1 MRNTQKIILL
11 LTFICIGF
19 PAVAQTLFLTED
31 DSVNLALKQN
41 LSLQN
46 SRIDLT
52 LSQEQ
57 EQYSWNYLIPEIKA
71 SAGLS
76 RTEQLL
82 NNSSPEGS
90 WGVTA
95 GLDLSQ
101 SLNLSSFLAR
111 SRALLNLEYQN
122 LSYESDLNTLSL
134 NVRQEFYYLLAYSEN
149 LALQQKNLDLAKKRY
164 DQSTTN
170 FKNGLA
176 SKLDVLEARNSYESL
191 RPDFTDA
198 KTSYNTQLMS
208 FNRLLGLDLNQG
220 IELQGSLERTPL
232 DLDADALVEECL
244 SGRLDVQSGLK
255 NIEIQESQLKSIKS
269 GYLSPTLSL
278 GAKWTNTQTDLSSDS
293 AWNDSALFSLQLSFP
308 INSYIKGSSE
318 QLSISETKLS
328 LEKLEIKLKETLE
341 DGAQEIRSLIMELE
355 GSKENIEIIQVSV
368 LLAQENYEMVEA
380 AFHSGTKELLDVE
393 DAQNKLLSANL
404 NLVLSRYSYISG
416 LLKLENAL
424 NIPLQ

>member
-164 DQSTTN
+164 
-170 FKNGLA
+170 
-176 SKLDVLEARNSYESL
+176 
-191 RPDFTDA
+191 
-198 KTSYNTQLMS
+198 
-208 FNRLLGLDLNQG
+208 
-220 IELQGSLERTPL
+220 
-232 DLDADALVEECL
+232 
-244 SGRLDVQSGLK
+244 VQ
-255 NIEIQESQLKSIKS
+255 
-269 GYLSPTLSL
+269 
-278 GAKWTNTQTDLSSDS
+278 
-293 AWNDSALFSLQLSFP
+293 
-308 INSYIKGSSE
+308 
-318 QLSISETKLS
+318 
-328 LEKLEIKLKETLE
+328 
-341 DGAQEIRSLIMELE
+341 
-355 GSKENIEIIQVSV
+355 
-368 LLAQENYEMVEA
+368 
-380 AFHSGTKELLDVE
+380 
-393 DAQNKLLSANL
+393 
-404 NLVLSRYSYISG
+404 
-416 LLKLENAL
+416 
-424 NIPLQ
+424 